1 MEVFVKRILTIF
13 FLLLSVI
20 SYNISAQEPGG
31 GIITDLV
38 YFNDSIN
45 PTCSINTYS
54 LNTPLT
60 TTTAVFKN
68 GTSSLTANWGY
79 YAGIRPQFAHPDSV
93 FWFQSNSRFQF
104 WTRSDFQ
111 NNTSIQITARVLGG
125 GELSITNGYYN
136 PGSNANTWYFVDFP
150 IPIDWRNIPFSGFVI
165 SGPGVQHNRWVDDLK
180 VTNVRINAGRG
191 TPPIAP
197 LNHIAASQIG
207 YAPGMRKEFTSPVDF
222 TSFVIKRVSDNAIVF
237 TGGPST
243 RNLMSNLLGTFPPTV
258 FMGDF
263 SAFTT
268 PGRYKIVIGALESYP
283 FDIGTDV
290 FDEPLRAALR
300 MLYFQRSFTAIA
312 MPYAEGPWVHASTAP
327 IAPPGIEGGWHEA
340 GNYPVQIT
348 VVTQTIQHLL
358 SAWEDFRPMSDA
370 TNIPESGNG
379 VPDIL
384 DEVRWGLRSVLTMQ
398 DTSGGFWTTL
408 CPNNGDDNYPYG
420 STRPED
426 ITQFVKLLVATPA
439 TAKAIAVLAY
449 ASVVYREFDQAFAA
463 QCLAAAQ
470 RGWAWLQ
477 NHPEATWDSYPC
489 IAYRME
495 SDGTSMASQRMWAA
509 AAMLYA
515 TGDPQYNTVFEANYV
530 DINWIP
536 SYNLTHA
543 YAARLYLRSP
553 AGLASRKA
561 IILSQMST
569 LASNALGSG
578 ASHPFGASIAYYW
591 GSLNNALQSS
601 ANYSWKFYLDDRS
614 RSADLN
620 QAMESIHYIFGRNIL
635 TFCYVSGLSRA
646 TNGRQEGFDHWL
658 KAIHV
663 TPFAFPGILSGGPN
677 HSPDQ
682 YDVSWPPGSYGYFS
696 DPRHPRDANTPID
709 GRFTD
714 NDSWSTNEH
723 TIGWNAVLAYNLY
736 AAQAVAK
743 NQFISNPGPYS
754 RANIKVLLGGAY
766 NATTGLLATSLKTTG
781 ALANH
786 FATTVIPANAV
797 DSINIEIRNAPT
809 AAAAGLRMY
818 QPAWLLSNGTIR
830 SFTDTSKA
838 YVEFPTPAG
847 NYYLVVRHRNHLA
860 IMSAPAQSLSPATPA
875 AYDFTTSQSSAYGVN
890 PMQQVGSKF
899 VLYSGD
905 SNGSGNISAADANA
919 VLGQLN
925 MSGYNFNDIN
935 LSSIVSTAD
944 ANIIFS
950 NVNKLSQ
957 VP

>member
-1 MEVFVKRILTIF
+1 MEVFVKRILTLF
-13 FLLLSVI
+13 FLPFILAH
-20 SYNISAQEPGG
+20 NAKAQEPGG
-31 GIITDLV
+31 GIITDIV
-38 YFNDSIN
+38 YFDDAIN
-45 PTCSINTYS
+45 PICSIETYS

-60 TTTAVFKN
+60 ATTAVFKN
-68 GTSSLTANWGY
+68 GTSSLTANWSY
-79 YAGIRPQFAHPDSV
+79 YAGIRPQFANPDSV
-93 FWFQSNSRFQF
+93 FWFQSNSHFQF
-104 WTRSDFQ
+104 WVRSDYQ
-111 NNTSIQITARVLGG
+111 DNTSIQISGRVLGG
-125 GELSITNGYYN
+125 GELSLTNGYYN
-136 PGSNANTWYFVDFP
+136 PGSNANTWYLVDFP
-150 IPIDWRNIPFSGFVI
+150 IPVEWRNIPFTGFVI
-165 SGPGVQHNRWVDDLK
+165 SGPGVQHNRWFDDLK

-191 TPPIAP
+191 TAAPAP
-197 LNHIAASQIG
+197 LDHIAASQIG
-207 YAPGMRKEFTSPVDF
+207 YAPGMKKEFTSPVNF
-222 TSFVIKRVSDNAIVF
+222 TSFLIKRISDNVTVF
-237 TGGPST
+237 TGGAST
-243 RNLMSNLLGTFPPTV
+243 RNLSSNLLGIVPPTV

-268 PGRYKIVIGALESYP
+268 PGRYKIIVGTLESYP

-300 MLYFQRSFTAIA
+300 MLYFQRSFTAVA
-312 MPYAEGPWVHASTAP
+312 MPYAEGPWVHGSTAP
-327 IAPPGIEGGWHEA
+327 VAPTGIEGGWHEA

-348 VVTQTIQHLL
+348 VVAQTIQHLL

-398 DTSGGFWTTL
+398 DTSGGFWTTI
-408 CPNNGDDNYPYG
+408 CPNGGDDNYPYG

-426 ITQFVKLLVATPA
+426 LTPFVKLLVATPA

-463 QCLAAAQ
+463 QCLAAAR

-477 NHPEATWDSYPC
+477 NHPEATWDAYPC

-495 SDGTSMASQRMWAA
+495 SDGTQMATQRMWAA

-515 TGDPQYNTVFEANYV
+515 TGDPQYNAVFEANYV
-530 DINWIP
+530 DIYWIP

-543 YAARLYLRSP
+543 YAGRLYLRSP

-561 IILSQMST
+561 IILSQMSS
-569 LASNALGSG
+569 LASNAIG
-578 ASHPFGASIAYYW
+578 AGAGHPFGASIVYYW

-601 ANYSWKFYLDDRS
+601 GNYSWKFFLEDRS
-614 RSADLN
+614 RIADMN
-620 QAMESIHYIFGRNIL
+620 QAMESLHYIFGRNIL

-646 TNGRQEGFDHWL
+646 THGRLEGFDHWL
-658 KAIHV
+658 KAIHA

-677 HSPDQ
+677 QSPDV
-682 YDVSWPPGSYGYFS
+682 YDHSWPPGSYGYFG
-696 DPRHPRDANTPID
+696 DPRYPRDGNTPID

-723 TIGWNAVLAYNLY
+723 TIGWNAVLVYNLY

-743 NQFISNPGPYS
+743 NQFLSTMNPYS
-754 RANIKVLLGGAY
+754 RANVKVLLGDAY
-766 NATTGLLATSLKTTG
+766 NASTGLMATSLKKNGVLASHFG
-781 ALANH
+781 AAP
-786 FATTVIPANAV
+786 IPANAV
-797 DSINIEIRNAPT
+797 DSINIEIRNAPA
-809 AAAAGLRMY
+809 AAAAGVRMY
-818 QPAWLLSNGTIR
+818 QPAWLLSDGTIR
-830 SFTDTSKA
+830 SFADTSKA

-847 NYYLVVRHRNHLA
+847 DYYLVVRHRNHLP
-860 IMSAPAQSLSPATPA
+860 IMSAPVQSLTPTTPT
-875 AYDFTTSQSSAYGVN
+875 AYDFTNSQSSAFGVN

-899 VLYSGD
+899 ALYSGD
-905 SNGSGNISAADANA
+905 ANGSNNISLTDANA

-925 MSGYNFNDIN
+925 VPGYNSNDIN
-935 LSSIVSTAD
+935 LSGIVSSAD
-944 ANIIFS
+944 VNIVFG
-950 NVNKLSQ
+950 NVNKVSQ